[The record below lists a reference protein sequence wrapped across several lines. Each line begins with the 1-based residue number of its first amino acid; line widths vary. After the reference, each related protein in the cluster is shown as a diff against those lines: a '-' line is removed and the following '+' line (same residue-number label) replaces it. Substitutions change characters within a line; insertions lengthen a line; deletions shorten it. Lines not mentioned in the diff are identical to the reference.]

1 MVHTLEESQFLAY
14 YNIPGYVVGPN
25 ADQVLRKLEKQRP
38 TPVTAEQA
46 ERGLVYARPE
56 EAAAAPSFF
65 HR

>member
-25 ADQVLRKLEKQRP
+25 ADQVLRKLERQRP
-38 TPVTAEQA
+38 PPVTAEPGD
-46 ERGLVYARPE
+46 RGLVCARPE
-56 EAAAAPSFF
+56 DSAAAPSFF

>member
-38 TPVTAEQA
+38 PPTTAEQ

-56 EAAAAPSFF
+56 EAGAAPSFF